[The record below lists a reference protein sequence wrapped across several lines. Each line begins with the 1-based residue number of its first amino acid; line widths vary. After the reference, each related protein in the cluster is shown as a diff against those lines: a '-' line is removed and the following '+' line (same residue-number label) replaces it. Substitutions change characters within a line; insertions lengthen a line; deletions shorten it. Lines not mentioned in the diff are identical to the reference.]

1 MNPGWGVAIVAGLVA
16 LIGAVWKVA
25 NLMGTQNAELHGIS
39 TKMGDTLRQL
49 SSLVARVTKL
59 EDTVWPREHSDR

>member
-1 MNPGWGVAIVAGLVA
+1 MNPGWGVAIVTGLIA

-25 NLMGTQNAELHGIS
+25 NLMGAQNAELHGIS
-39 TKMGDTLRQL
+39 TKMGDTLRQIA
-49 SSLVARVTKL
+49 SLVARVTKL